1 LRFLQRAFRLR
12 LVFGTDGE
20 GDLKVSINKDS
31 SVPIRDQLVEQ
42 ISLQIA
48 SGMLTSKEKL
58 PSIRALAGRLGI
70 HYSTVTAAYNHL
82 ADVGLLEIR
91 QGSGVRVASLS
102 SPDGEPSKKTDL
114 ENMFRDF
121 LARASESGYSYDDV
135 MNNCVAGLKDR
146 TPVKRILCVDR
157 NEDFHQVLL
166 TELKPHFKIPVE
178 ALTVTEFVDRIDEFM
193 KDSLLVTSLYH
204 LFSFQNQVRD
214 KTRLVPCN
222 IEPGRQQLD
231 KVEELRTGS
240 LVLLVSV
247 SPTLMTMATK
257 LVAARRGEEIA
268 VRPVLLSDETELKYM
283 VGHAD
288 LILCDSPSEA
298 TMKKLTGESNNKLL
312 SFKLYSPST
321 ISLIQER
328 LAKWG

>member
-1 LRFLQRAFRLR
+1 M
-12 LVFGTDGE
+12 
-20 GDLKVSINKDS
+20 KVSINKDS

-48 SGMLTSKEKL
+48 SGMLGAKEKL

-91 QGSGVRVASLS
+91 QGSGVRVASLTGL
-102 SPDGEPSKKTDL
+102 DGEPSKKTDL

-121 LARASESGYSYDDV
+121 LARASEAGYSFDDI
-135 MNNCVAGLKDR
+135 MNSCLSNLKER
-146 TPVKRILCVDR
+146 TPVKRIVCVDR
-157 NEDFHQVLL
+157 NEDFHEVLL

-178 ALTVTEFVDRIDEFM
+178 AHTVTEFLQKPDLM
-193 KDSLLVTSLYH
+193 KDSLIVTSLYH
-204 LFSFQNQVRD
+204 LFSFQNQVKD

-268 VRPVLLSDETELKYM
+268 VRPVLLSDDKELRYM
-283 VGHAD
+283 IDHAD

-298 TMKKLTGESNNKLL
+298 TMKELTGGASKLL